1 MGGVTIEVTESMVEI
16 PHGGWTW
23 RVIDPSAFPD
33 AAGWE
38 SSERQAR
45 AVAREVA
52 RAVVRT
58 LFIESGIV
66 VPSLESMVR
75 VRAMF
80 GLPAVEV
87 PDDGV

>member
-33 AAGWE
+33 AVGWE
-38 SSERQAR
+38 PSERQAR
-45 AVAREVA
+45 AVA

-87 PDDGV
+87 PDDGE